1 MKVTIVMSFPFP
13 EGKATAN
20 RVKVLANE
28 LILRKNVDTVEIICS
43 SDRQKSTYQ
52 YEESIEVTTVEVSD
66 INKNRLFY
74 RAMYELRLAFKFW
87 GKAQASHAD
96 VIIVTVPSIFLLV
109 PIAFG
114 ARGTDI
120 VLDVR
125 DAVWTYL
132 GKGIVS
138 RFASVI
144 MAYIFRLASKNTRII
159 SVTNMREARHIE
171 KITGIY
177 PLVISNGISKTKLED
192 FKALKVFPVGNTT
205 NIAYIGNVGIAQ
217 DLDTLIDLSKEI
229 NNVTVTIVGDGA
241 KLSGLKK
248 RCFDEGLENVF
259 FTGLVSSEKVLEYVG
274 QADILFAQIGPNFS
288 SAVPTK
294 IFEYIASGRP
304 VLLGLPNGPAKE
316 IFSGFKRVEIFD
328 TGNLE
333 SCVSFYRKLMLTE
346 QSAAQRQFNIDL
358 LETRYL
364 REISAKK
371 LINVVQDSGFSR

>member
-1 MKVTIVMSFPFP
+1 MKVTIVMSFAFP

-20 RVKVLANE
+20 RVKALANE
-28 LILRKNVDTVEIICS
+28 LILKKNVDSVEIICC
-43 SDRQKSTYQ
+43 SDRKKSTYQ
-52 YEESIEVTTVEVSD
+52 YEKSVKVTTVQVSD
-66 INKNRLFY
+66 INKNKLFY
-74 RAMYELRLAFKFW
+74 RAIHELRVAFKLW
-87 GKAQASHAD
+87 DKAQESHAD

-114 ARGTDI
+114 TRGADI

-132 GKGIVS
+132 GKGIIS
-138 RFASVI
+138 RFASVV

-159 SVTNMREARHIE
+159 SVTNMLEASHIE

-192 FKALKVFPVGNTT
+192 LKALKVFSVGNTT

-229 NNVTVTIVGDGA
+229 DNFTVTIVGDGA
-241 KLSGLKK
+241 KLSELKK
-248 RCFDEGLENVF
+248 RCFDERLGNVF
-259 FTGLVSSEKVLEYVG
+259 FTGLVSSEKVLKYIG
-274 QADILFAQIGPNFS
+274 QADILFAQIGPNFA

-316 IFSGFKRVEIFD
+316 IFSEFKCVEIFD

-333 SCVSFYRKLMLTE
+333 SCISFYSKLILTE
-346 QSAAQRQFNIDL
+346 QSAAHRQFNIDL
-358 LETRYL
+358 LEMHYL

-371 LINVVQDSGFSR
+371 LADAVAKLAFQR

>member
-20 RVKVLANE
+20 RVKALANE
-28 LILRKNVDTVEIICS
+28 LIQKRNVDSVEIICC
-43 SDRQKSTYQ
+43 SDRKKSTYQ
-52 YEESIEVTTVEVSD
+52 YEKNVKVTTVKVSD

-74 RAMYELRLAFKFW
+74 RAIHELRVALKFW
-87 GKAQASHAD
+87 GKAQESHAD

-114 ARGTDI
+114 TRGADI

-132 GKGIVS
+132 GKGVIS
-138 RFASVI
+138 RFASVV
-144 MAYIFRLASKNTRII
+144 MACIFRLASKNTRII
-159 SVTNMREARHIE
+159 SVTNMLEASHIE
-171 KITGIY
+171 KIIGIY

-192 FKALKVFPVGNTT
+192 LKALKVFSIGKTT

-229 NNVTVTIVGDGA
+229 NNITVTIVGDGA
-241 KLSGLKK
+241 KLSELKK
-248 RCFDEGLENVF
+248 RCFDEGLGNVF
-259 FTGLVSSEKVLEYVG
+259 FTGLISSEKVLKYIG
-274 QADILFAQIGPNFS
+274 QADILFAQIGPNFA

-316 IFSGFKRVEIFD
+316 IFSEFKCLEIFD

-333 SCVSFYRKLMLTE
+333 SCIAFYRKLILTE
-346 QSAAQRQFNIDL
+346 QSAAHRQFNIDL
-358 LETRYL
+358 LETHYL

-371 LINVVQDSGFSR
+371 LSDAVAKLPFQR